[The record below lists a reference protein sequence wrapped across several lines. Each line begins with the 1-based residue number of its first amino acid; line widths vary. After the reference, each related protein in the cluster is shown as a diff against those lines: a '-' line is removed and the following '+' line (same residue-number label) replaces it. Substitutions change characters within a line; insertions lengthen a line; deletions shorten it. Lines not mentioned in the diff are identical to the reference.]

1 MPIHPRPSRSC
12 RPKLR
17 YAVCAP
23 WNVRFFLPQFF
34 YALWHSSGAAG
45 VPVPKARS
53 WLQLSLGVIIVW
65 SAISLPLHCGQRR
78 PLRFMESPPC
88 ARGGESRPKTEMI
101 AVCNDVLSLTADRA
115 DRWFLVAS
123 ENSWTLPFLD
133 QAKMEWQLT
142 PQSEQVKA
150 VLAKGELSDSH
161 APCFEGSV
169 ATLELRRS
177 LAIASAKLDRH
188 RAEQTK
194 NEAME

>member
-1 MPIHPRPSRSC
+1 VGSEDPFDLWR
-12 RPKLR
+12 
-17 YAVCAP
+17 
-23 WNVRFFLPQFF
+23 
-34 YALWHSSGAAG
+34 ALF
-45 VPVPKARS
+45 AREEV
-53 WLQLSLGVIIVW
+53 SLG
-65 SAISLPLHCGQRR
+65 QR
-78 PLRFMESPPC
+78 P
-88 ARGGESRPKTEMI
+88 EMI
-101 AVCNDVLSLTADRA
+101 PVCNDVLSLTADRA